1 MFHVLNIARPDT
13 MKSFYD
19 SHGMPKGRSIGGS
32 FTGPNLDRLLT
43 EEALT
48 DLAGVLDEAG
58 IGHGVEIA
66 EYLASLRDYHK
77 LCVSKVL
84 PPEEEWSKV
93 VKRFKDAFD
102 VLKKLDF
109 VSFTPKIHV
118 ARDHI
123 PEFFLKTGETL
134 YTADTS
140 PTESTHSRLRKI
152 EEKHGTRTVCNLGTD
167 LHQAR
172 LTSGVTRQVWKN
184 LPLNF
189 PAYGE
194 HRAEAGIDE
203 IDVEQSV
210 VDPPPEGVMVDL
222 VSENTATEVEA
233 GGGDLAAGVATSQKD
248 EAAEAV
254 LAQFTR
260 SQVGPASTEVNT
272 EDEADAVLDTNE
284 VVIFGFGVEVMKTF
298 TKTADKLSEHYHCA
312 HTSSVAVMSKLGH
325 WNDIVMYRPKI
336 LSNLYEDRAVT
347 YAGPVEDEDNL
358 ADWIMNTKHGLV
370 GIRSCNNAEEFKVN
384 NNNNNNYINNSS
396 RWLKW
401 LSVGLH

>member
-1 MFHVLNIARPDT
+1 M
-13 MKSFYD
+13 
-19 SHGMPKGRSIGGS
+19 
-32 FTGPNLDRLLT
+32 
-43 EEALT
+43 
-48 DLAGVLDEAG
+48 
-58 IGHGVEIA
+58 
-66 EYLASLRDYHK
+66 
-77 LCVSKVL
+77 
-84 PPEEEWSKV
+84 
-93 VKRFKDAFD
+93 
-102 VLKKLDF
+102 
-109 VSFTPKIHV
+109 
-118 ARDHI
+118 
-123 PEFFLKTGETL
+123 
-134 YTADTS
+134 
-140 PTESTHSRLRKI
+140 
-152 EEKHGTRTVCNLGTD
+152 
-167 LHQAR
+167 AR

-194 HRAEAGIDE
+194 HRAEAGTEE

-210 VDPPPEGVMVDL
+210 VDPPPEGAMVDL
-222 VSENTATEVEA
+222 VSENTATDVEA
-233 GGGDLAAGVATSQKD
+233 GGGDLTSQKD

-336 LSNLYEDRAVT
+336 LSNQYEDRAVT

-384 NNNNNNYINNSS
+384 NNSNDMMT
-396 RWLKW
+396 
-401 LSVGLH
+401 